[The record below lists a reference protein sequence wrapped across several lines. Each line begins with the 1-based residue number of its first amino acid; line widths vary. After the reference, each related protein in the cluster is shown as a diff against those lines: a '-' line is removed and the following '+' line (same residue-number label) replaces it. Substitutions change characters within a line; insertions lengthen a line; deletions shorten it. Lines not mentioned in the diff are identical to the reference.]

1 MTSCRTPAPMRRDP
15 GEGGTDENPASPV
28 SPTAPRVWVL
38 MGRKAGDNAQ
48 LSALADG
55 LGWPYEVKR
64 FVHRRSELVTNL
76 LFDATLLGRI
86 AARSST
92 LGPPWPDL
100 VISAGRRSEP
110 IARWIRRHADRPV
123 KLVHVGRPWRDVR
136 AFDLV
141 VMTPQ
146 YRIEA
151 HEGVLRN
158 PLPMHGVTGTR
169 LAAAADEW
177 RSRLAHLPRP
187 WITLLVGGSSELFTL
202 DAKTAARLA
211 REASALARA
220 AGGALLVTTSARTP
234 AGAADALFA
243 GIDVPAERFRWSP
256 DAPENP
262 YLGYLALADAFV
274 VTGDSISMLAEACAV
289 GKPVHIFA
297 PGRDSRRGSAD
308 FAAAVRRRFQLFG
321 VARLRRDLRRIHDE
335 LVRLGGATFLGEGFA
350 GGVPPPGDHVPKTAA
365 RVRQLFIDPAPSGP
379 VGGPGGRLAR
389 GEGQARML

>member
-1 MTSCRTPAPMRRDP
+1 MTSCRMPAPMHTGP
-15 GEGGTDENPASPV
+15 GESGSHESPASRV
-28 SPTAPRVWVL
+28 SMTAPRVWVL

-48 LSALADG
+48 LTALADG

-64 FVHRRSELVTNL
+64 FVHRRLELVSNL

-86 AARSST
+86 AARSNT

-100 VISAGRRSEP
+100 VLSAGRRSEP

-141 VMTPQ
+141 VVTPQ
-146 YRIEA
+146 YPIEA
-151 HEGVLRN
+151 GEGVLRN
-158 PLPMHGVTGTR
+158 PLPMHGVTPAR
-169 LAAAADEW
+169 LAAAADQW
-177 RSRLAHLPRP
+177 RLRLVHLPRP

-202 DAKTAARLA
+202 GAKTAARLA
-211 REASALARA
+211 REASALART
-220 AGGALLVTTSARTP
+220 AGGSLLVTTSARTP

-243 GIDVPAERFRWSP
+243 GIEVPAERFRWSR

-262 YLGYLALADAFV
+262 YLGFLALADAII

-297 PGRDSRRGSAD
+297 PGRDSPRGSAD
-308 FAAAVRRRFQLFG
+308 FAAVVRRRFQLFG
-321 VARLRRDLRRIHDE
+321 IARLRRDLRRIHDE
-335 LVRLGGATFLGEGFA
+335 LVKLGSATFLGEGFA
-350 GGVPPPGDHVPKTAA
+350 GGPPPPRDDVPRTAA
-365 RVRQLFIDPAPSGP
+365 RVRQLFIEPALPGP
-379 VGGPGGRLAR
+379 VTGPQGRLVR
-389 GEGQARML
+389 GGG